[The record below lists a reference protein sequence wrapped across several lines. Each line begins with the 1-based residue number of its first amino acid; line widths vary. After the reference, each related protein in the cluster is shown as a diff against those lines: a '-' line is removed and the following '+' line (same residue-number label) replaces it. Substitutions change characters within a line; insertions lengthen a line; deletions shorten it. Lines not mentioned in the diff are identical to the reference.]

1 MTVSCNDPEKS
12 DDFMPLEPKPDM
24 KSCLISFF
32 IFIFVVT
39 IAISYILL
47 IKI

>member
-1 MTVSCNDPEKS
+1 MTLSCNDPEKS

-24 KSCLISFF
+24 KSCLVSFF
-32 IFIFVVT
+32 VFVAAIVT
-39 IAISYILL
+39 TMTYILL